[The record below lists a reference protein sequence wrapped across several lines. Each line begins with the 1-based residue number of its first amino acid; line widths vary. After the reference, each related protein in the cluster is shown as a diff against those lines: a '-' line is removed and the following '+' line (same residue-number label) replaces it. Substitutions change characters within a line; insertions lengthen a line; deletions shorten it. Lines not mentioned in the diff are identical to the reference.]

1 MGKIAQFFRGKT
13 KETLEAVGLK
23 KPDRP
28 CPVCGTYYP
37 GDPGTQLRHEARV
50 HGLRVAEYNKLLK
63 SREAAAEDA
72 HVQAVSRQAAE
83 AGAPMPQTGDNW
95 RSAVDV
101 DWNSESGPE
110 SGLAGGKQN

>member
-50 HGLRVAEYNKLLK
+50 HGLRVAEYNKMLK
-63 SREAAAEDA
+63 GREQAAEDGRA
-72 HVQAVSRQAAE
+72 QTASRQAVE
-83 AGAPMPQTGDNW
+83 AGVPMPEVGSNW
-95 RSAVDV
+95 RSAVDWGFEE
-101 DWNSESGPE
+101 DNGLTGSGKGP
-110 SGLAGGKQN
+110 